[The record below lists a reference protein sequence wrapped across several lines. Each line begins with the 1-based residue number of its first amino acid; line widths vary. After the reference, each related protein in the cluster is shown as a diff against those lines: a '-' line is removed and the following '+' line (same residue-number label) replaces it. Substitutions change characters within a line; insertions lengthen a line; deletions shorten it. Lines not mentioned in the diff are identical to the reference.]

1 MTISVIAFVAVIVVS
16 LIAGVWIG
24 YDEGRKHTEE
34 DSAKAYNRGHSE
46 GFDDGFSAS
55 ESVRRSVE
63 RLGHGAHW

>member
-1 MTISVIAFVAVIVVS
+1 MTISVLGFLSAMVVA
-16 LIAGVWIG
+16 LIAGIWLG

-55 ESVRRSVE
+55 ECVQKSIRTI
-63 RLGHGAHW
+63 GKAHW